1 MDFFSLQIRDKIVF
15 FLVAILL
22 FFLAYSEAFKNL
34 SSYLLIVYF
43 LWSMFTGKIKI
54 TQDFINL
61 SIISHLIIVLIG
73 VFVGININES
83 LSQVEDVIHIVL
95 LFLFFREANLNFISY
110 KKILYFLF
118 IGFTFAVL
126 VGIYEIFSSSLNR
139 LELNSVGSV
148 NRSAVYIMYIFVT
161 CLCLRDQYQ
170 EKSSRLFFGF
180 IILISLISI
189 ILGASRMTLFSLP
202 IILIFYLVLSKK
214 INLKSLI
221 IFGLIILVSI
231 FSLLS
236 FLPDSVLATKLSLGL
251 NDNTRVQI
259 WISSILAFINNNW
272 LFGIGVGNS
281 IFIDVLEYFPSD
293 ALSRNI
299 DNPHNVYLD
308 MLLERGVLGLF
319 TFVAFLFSII
329 KIKDNNYKFLVYIRA
344 LVLILLLM
352 GLVNITFRYEFA
364 ILFVILI
371 GSYLN
376 PSIKK

>member
-161 CLCLRDQYQ
+161 SLCLRDQYQ

-202 IILIFYLVLSKK
+202 IILIFYLLLSKK

-344 LVLILLLM
+344 LVLTLLLM